1 MNAEKNGRKQ
11 DIVASF
17 NSALA
22 GLLYVLKK
30 ERNFKIHV
38 VAAILV
44 IILGLFLKLPIP
56 EFLLLLIVI
65 TIVMTAELINT
76 VVEIVIDVFIE
87 EYHFEAKKAKDIS
100 AAAVLLAAIFS
111 VIVGYLIFVKHFP
124 AGWRNMFDNIAASP
138 WHMSFTAL
146 VLVVSLSLFAKFVIE
161 KKYSISG
168 GMPSIHSVI
177 AFSIWTAI
185 SIFTFSEFPV
195 ISLLVLILAFW
206 VAQSRVL
213 RGIHKPAEVVAGGI
227 IGIFLT
233 TLFFQLIG
241 VISR

>member
-1 MNAEKNGRKQ
+1 MNTKKNNKKQ

-17 NSALA
+17 NSAL
-22 GLLYVLKK
+22 GGFLHVINK
-30 ERNFKIHV
+30 ERNFKIHLLI
-38 VAAILV
+38 AFFV
-44 IILGLFLKLPIP
+44 IITGLFLKLPLP

-65 TIVMTAELINT
+65 SIVLIAELINT
-76 VVEIVIDVFIE
+76 VVEIIIDVFIE

-100 AAAVLLAAIFS
+100 AAAVLLSAVLS
-111 VIVGYLIFVKHFP
+111 VIVGYLVIVKHFP
-124 AGWRNMFDNIAASP
+124 AGWRNMFYNIASSP
-138 WHMSFTAL
+138 WHISFAAL
-146 VLVVSLSLFAKFVIE
+146 LLVVSLSLFMKFIIE
-161 KKYSISG
+161 KKYSIAG

-213 RGIHKPAEVVAGGI
+213 RGIHKVEEVIIGGI
-227 IGIFLT
+227 IGVFLT
-233 TLFFQLIG
+233 TLLFQLLWR
-241 VISR
+241 VK

>member
-1 MNAEKNGRKQ
+1 MNTEKNDKKQ

-30 ERNFKIHV
+30 ERNFKIHAL
-38 VAAILV
+38 VAFFV
-44 IILGLFLKLPIP
+44 IFAGLFLKLPLP

-65 TIVMTAELINT
+65 SMVMTAELINT

-100 AAAVLLAAIFS
+100 AAAVLLSAILS
-111 VIVGYLIFVKHFP
+111 VTVGYLIFVKHFP
-124 AGWRNMFDNIAASP
+124 AGWRNMFYNIAASP
-138 WHMSFTAL
+138 WYISFAAL
-146 VLVVSLSLFAKFVIE
+146 VLVVSLSLFMKFVIE

-195 ISLLVLILAFW
+195 ISLLVFILAFW

-213 RGIHKPAEVVAGGI
+213 RGIHKPEEVVIGGI

-241 VISR
+241 VVSK

>member
-1 MNAEKNGRKQ
+1 MEKNDRKQ

-22 GLLYVLKK
+22 GLLCVLKK
-30 ERNFKIHV
+30 ERNFKIHT
-38 VAAILV
+38 AAAFMVIL
-44 IILGLFLKLPIP
+44 LGLFLKLPLP
-56 EFLLLLIVI
+56 EFILLLIVI
-65 TIVMTAELINT
+65 SIVMTAELMNT
-76 VVEIVIDVFIE
+76 AVEIIIDVFIE

-100 AAAVLLAAIFS
+100 AAAVLLAAILS
-111 VIVGYLIFVKHFP
+111 VITGYLIIVKHFP
-124 AGWRNMFDNIAASP
+124 AGWRNMFDNIASSP
-138 WHMSFTAL
+138 WYMSFAAL
-146 VLVVSLSLFAKFVIE
+146 TLVVSLSMFMKFVIE
-161 KKYSISG
+161 KKYSIAG

-195 ISLLVLILAFW
+195 ISFLVLILAFW

-213 RGIHKPAEVVAGGI
+213 RGIHKPEEVIIGGI

-233 TLFFQLIG
+233 TLFFQLLW
-241 VISR
+241 RW

>member
-1 MNAEKNGRKQ
+1 MNMGKNNRKQ
-11 DIVASF
+11 DIVASL

-22 GLLYVLKK
+22 GFLYVVKK
-30 ERNFKIHV
+30 ERNFKVHMIFTV
-38 VAAILV
+38 LV
-44 IILGLFLKLPIP
+44 IILGLFLKLPLP

-65 TIVMTAELINT
+65 SIVLIAEMVNT
-76 VVEIVIDVFIE
+76 VVEIITDVFVKE
-87 EYHFEAKKAKDIS
+87 EHFEAKKAKDIS
-100 AAAVLLAAIFS
+100 AAAVLLSAILS
-111 VIVGYLIFVKHFP
+111 VVVGYLVIVKHFP
-124 AGWRNMFDNIAASP
+124 AGWRNMFQNMAASP
-138 WHMSFTAL
+138 WHISFAAL
-146 VLVVSLSLFAKFVIE
+146 VLVISLSLFIKLAVE

-195 ISLLVLILAFW
+195 ISLLVFILAFW

-213 RGIHKPAEVVAGGI
+213 REIHKPAEVIIGGI

-233 TLFFQLIG
+233 TLLFQLLW
-241 VISR
+241 RW

>member
-1 MNAEKNGRKQ
+1 MNMGKNNRKQ
-11 DIVASF
+11 DIVASL

-22 GLLYVLKK
+22 GFLYVVKK
-30 ERNFKIHV
+30 ERNFKVHMV
-38 VAAILV
+38 FTVLV
-44 IILGLFLKLPIP
+44 IILGLFLKLPLP

-65 TIVMTAELINT
+65 SIVLIAEMVNT
-76 VVEIVIDVFIE
+76 VMEIITDVFVKE
-87 EYHFEAKKAKDIS
+87 EHFEAKKAKDIS
-100 AAAVLLAAIFS
+100 AAAVLLSAILS
-111 VIVGYLIFVKHFP
+111 VVVGYLVIVKHFP
-124 AGWRNMFDNIAASP
+124 AGWRNMFQNMAASP
-138 WHMSFTAL
+138 WHISFAAL
-146 VLVVSLSLFAKFVIE
+146 VLVISLSLFIKLAVE

-195 ISLLVLILAFW
+195 ISLLVFILAFW

-213 RGIHKPAEVVAGGI
+213 REIHKPAEVIIGGI

-233 TLFFQLIG
+233 TLLFQLLW
-241 VISR
+241 RW

>member
-1 MNAEKNGRKQ
+1 MNMGKNNRKQ
-11 DIVASF
+11 DIVASL

-22 GLLYVLKK
+22 GFLYVVKK
-30 ERNFKIHV
+30 ERNFKVHMIFTV
-38 VAAILV
+38 LV
-44 IILGLFLKLPIP
+44 IILGLFLKLPLP

-65 TIVMTAELINT
+65 SIVLIAEMVNT
-76 VVEIVIDVFIE
+76 VMEIITDVFVKE
-87 EYHFEAKKAKDIS
+87 EHFEAKKAKDIS
-100 AAAVLLAAIFS
+100 AAAVLLSAILS
-111 VIVGYLIFVKHFP
+111 VVVGYLVIVKHFP
-124 AGWRNMFDNIAASP
+124 AGWRNMFQNMAASP
-138 WHMSFTAL
+138 WHISFAAL
-146 VLVVSLSLFAKFVIE
+146 VLVISLSLFIKLAVE

-195 ISLLVLILAFW
+195 ISLLVFILAFW

-213 RGIHKPAEVVAGGI
+213 REIHKPAEVIIGGI

-233 TLFFQLIG
+233 TLLFQLLW
-241 VISR
+241 RW

>member
-1 MNAEKNGRKQ
+1 MNMGKNNRKQ
-11 DIVASF
+11 DIVASL

-22 GLLYVLKK
+22 GFLYVVKK
-30 ERNFKIHV
+30 ERNFKVHMV
-38 VAAILV
+38 FTVLV
-44 IILGLFLKLPIP
+44 IILGLFLKLPLP

-65 TIVMTAELINT
+65 SIVLIAEMVNT
-76 VVEIVIDVFIE
+76 VVEIITDVFVKE
-87 EYHFEAKKAKDIS
+87 EHFEAKKAKDIS
-100 AAAVLLAAIFS
+100 AAAVLLSAILS
-111 VIVGYLIFVKHFP
+111 VVVGYLVIVKHFP
-124 AGWRNMFDNIAASP
+124 AGWRNMFQNMAASP
-138 WHMSFTAL
+138 WHISFAAL
-146 VLVVSLSLFAKFVIE
+146 VLVISLSLFIKLAVE

-195 ISLLVLILAFW
+195 ISLLVFILAFW

-213 RGIHKPAEVVAGGI
+213 REIHKPAEVIIGGI

-233 TLFFQLIG
+233 TLLFQLLW
-241 VISR
+241 RW